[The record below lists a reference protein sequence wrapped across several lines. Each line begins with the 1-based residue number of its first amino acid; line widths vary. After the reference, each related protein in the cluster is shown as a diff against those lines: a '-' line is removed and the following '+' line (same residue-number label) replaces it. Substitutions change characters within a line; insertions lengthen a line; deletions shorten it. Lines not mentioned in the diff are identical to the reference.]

1 MPPAVNIVIS
11 CYPHAM
17 QIINQY
23 SLIILGLVGLI
34 AVALVL
40 TRNGKGRGRMAVVA
54 VVALALL
61 AGWVAVRPTATPAA
75 AVSEVHAQIGQGLPV
90 LLELQ
95 SPY

>member
-1 MPPAVNIVIS
+1 
-11 CYPHAM
+11 M

-23 SLIILGLVGLI
+23 SLIIFGLVVLI

-40 TRNGKGRGRMAVVA
+40 MRSGKGRGRIAVLA
-54 VVALALL
+54 VIALALL

-75 AVSEVHAQIGQGLPV
+75 AVSQVRAQIGQGLPV

>member
-1 MPPAVNIVIS
+1 
-11 CYPHAM
+11 M

-23 SLIILGLVGLI
+23 SLIILGLVWLI
-34 AVALVL
+34 AVTLVL
-40 TRNGKGRGRMAVVA
+40 MRFGKGRGRIAVLA

-61 AGWVAVRPTATPAA
+61 AGWSAVRPTPTPAA
-75 AVSEVHAQIGQGLPV
+75 AVSQVRAQIGQGLPV